1 MSIGSLGLIGSLAAT
16 PLPQK
21 AADADKSVRDAAD
34 QGREAQAAKQ
44 AEAAAGIG
52 ETEEDSQASERDA
65 DGRRLWE
72 RPPVKLPPA
81 DESAASDETQPNLS
95 KDPSGE
101 AGGELDLVG

>member
-1 MSIGSLGLIGSLAAT
+1 MSIGSLGIIGSLAST

-21 AADADKSVRDAAD
+21 AAEADKVQRDATD
-34 QGREAQAAKQ
+34 QSRAVQGEVA

-52 ETEEDSQASERDA
+52 ETEEDSQAAERDA

-72 RPPVKLPPA
+72 APPKPRPDEVLP
-81 DESAASDETQPNLS
+81 ASDPAPQLS
-95 KDPSGE
+95 KDPTGE

>member
-1 MSIGSLGLIGSLAAT
+1 MSIGSLGVLGSLAAT

-21 AADADKSVRDAAD
+21 AADADKVQRDATD
-34 QGREAQAAKQ
+34 QSRSTQTEIA

-52 ETEEDSQASERDA
+52 ETEEDSQAAERDA

-72 RPPVKLPPA
+72 APPKKQAEDAIPSADPA
-81 DESAASDETQPNLS
+81 QQLS
-95 KDPSGE
+95 KDPSGD

>member
-1 MSIGSLGLIGSLAAT
+1 MSIGSLGILGSLAAT

-21 AADADKSVRDAAD
+21 AADTDKVQRDATD
-34 QGREAQAAKQ
+34 QSRAAQGELA

-52 ETEEDSQASERDA
+52 ETEEDSQAAERDA

-72 RPPVKLPPA
+72 APPKKQPAETPAPA
-81 DESAASDETQPNLS
+81 DPAPQLS